1 MAVLTVFT
9 PTYNRAHTL
18 PDTYASLC
26 DQENKDFI
34 WLIVDD
40 GSTDHTA
47 QLVSQWQSQD
57 NGFTIRYIYQE
68 NGGMHTAHNTAYAAI
83 DTELNMCIDSDD
95 RLAPDAVDTIL
106 TKWAQIRHLGY
117 AGMIGLDGDLQGK
130 VIGTGFPENLEET
143 TLSGFYAAG
152 GSGDKKLVY
161 RTDVIRK
168 YPPYPVFPGEKYV
181 ALAYLYRQIDRQY
194 TLAVINQVLC
204 LVNYQP
210 DGHSAAMWQEYVR
223 SPRGFALWRRLCME
237 YPLTRKRLWV
247 DCVHYVAESLLA
259 KNQRFLSESPRKGM
273 TLLCIIPGWTL
284 YHHIKR
290 KAK

>member
-26 DQENKDFI
+26 SQKNKDFL

-47 QLVSQWQSQD
+47 QLVSQWQNQD
-57 NGFTIRYIYQE
+57 NGFEIRYLYQE

-95 RLAPDAVDTIL
+95 RLAPDAVDTIV

-117 AGMIGLDGDLQGK
+117 AGMIGLDADLHGH
-130 VIGTGFPENLEET
+130 VIGTGFSEGLQET

-152 GSGDKKLVY
+152 GHGDKKLVY

-168 YPPYPVFPGEKYV
+168 YPPYPVFSGEKYM
-181 ALAYLYRQIDRQY
+181 ALAYLYYQIDRKY
-194 TLAVINQVLC
+194 KLAVVNDVLC
-204 LVNYQP
+204 LVNYQQ
-210 DGHSAAMWQEYVR
+210 DGHSAAMWREYVR
-223 SPRGFALWRRLCME
+223 SPKGFALWRKLCME
-237 YPLTRKRLWV
+237 YPLTGTRLWA
-247 DCVHYVAESLLA
+247 DCLHYVAESLLA
-259 KNQRFLSESPRKGM
+259 GNRHFLRESPRKCR
-273 TLLCIIPGWTL
+273 TLLCAIPGWIL